1 MHQSLETLPPRF
13 RSSEARDRLTQ
24 ISELSVREHG
34 VNAGGGVVDAY
45 TPGDSDTLQGKGT
58 AILFVHG
65 YNNSCSAA
73 RGSFAGFVSGLEAA
87 TGRGMLPWPVFG
99 VQWPGDEPN
108 SLISAASYPFKI
120 RVAQRAADKIFEHLT
135 GIFGPGGAPI
145 ILHVVAH
152 SLGCRLTLELL
163 ERLARGNP
171 GANVIISSVTLMA
184 AAVPVG
190 KVEPDGR
197 LRRGVESADRICVL
211 HSTGDVVLHWAF
223 PIGQTMGGDGFFPT
237 AIGRFGGPSG
247 LWTRDTCMSSEG
259 KLYGHSSYW
268 QGVESASAAAAMM
281 GVAAANPIP
290 VTYTPSHELPPANT
304 IVVREVAGRRLPQ

>member
-1 MHQSLETLPPRF
+1 M
-13 RSSEARDRLTQ
+13 AQ
-24 ISELSVREHG
+24 IGELSVRERG
-34 VNAGGGVVDAY
+34 VEAGGGVADAY
-45 TPGDSDTLQGKGT
+45 APGDSDTLQGKGC

-65 YNNSCSAA
+65 YNNSRSAA
-73 RGSFAGFVSGLEAA
+73 RGSFEGFVKSLEAA

-108 SLISAASYPFKI
+108 SVLSAASYPFKI
-120 RVAQRAADKIFEHLT
+120 RVAQRAADKIFDYLT

-163 ERLARGNP
+163 EKLARGNP
-171 GANVIISSVTLMA
+171 AANVIISSVTLMA

-197 LRRGVESADRICVL
+197 LRRGVEAANRVCVL
-211 HSTGDVVLHWAF
+211 HSTGDAVLHWAF
-223 PIGQTMGGDGFFPT
+223 PVGQTAGGDGFFPT
-237 AIGRFGGPSG
+237 AVGRFGGPSG
-247 LWTRDTCMSSEG
+247 IWTRDASMSAEG

-268 QGVESASAAAAMM
+268 PGVESASAAAAMM
-281 GVAAANPIP
+281 GVAVANTVP
-290 VTYTPSHELPPANT
+290 VSLTTSHELPLANS
-304 IVVREVAGRRLPQ
+304 IAVREVAGRRLPQ

>member
-1 MHQSLETLPPRF
+1 V
-13 RSSEARDRLTQ
+13 AQ
-24 ISELSVREHG
+24 IGELSVREPG
-34 VNAGGGVVDAY
+34 AEAGGGVVDAFV
-45 TPGDSDTLQGKGT
+45 PGDSDSLEGKGC
-58 AILFVHG
+58 AVLFVHG
-65 YNNSCSAA
+65 YNNSRAAA
-73 RGSFAGFVSGLEAA
+73 RGSFEGFVKGLEAA

-108 SLISAASYPFKI
+108 AAISALSYPLKI
-120 RVAQRAADKIFEHLT
+120 KVAQRAADKIFDYLR

-145 ILHVVAH
+145 TLHVVAH

-163 ERLARGNP
+163 EKLARGNP
-171 GANVIISSVTLMA
+171 AANVVVTSVTLMA

-197 LRRGVESADRICVL
+197 LRRGVDAANRVCVL
-211 HSTGDVVLHWAF
+211 HSTGDAVLHWAF
-223 PIGQTMGGDGFFPT
+223 PIGQTAGGDGFFPT

-247 LWTRDTCMSSEG
+247 VWTRSASMSAEG

-281 GVAAANPIP
+281 GVAVANPIP
-290 VTYTPSHELPPANT
+290 VSLTPSHELPPPNT